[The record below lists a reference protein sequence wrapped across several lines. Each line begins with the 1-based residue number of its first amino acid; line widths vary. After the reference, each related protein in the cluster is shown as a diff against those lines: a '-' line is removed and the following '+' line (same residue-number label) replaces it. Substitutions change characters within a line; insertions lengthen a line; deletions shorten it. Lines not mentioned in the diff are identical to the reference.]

1 MKFFRFLLVAALVT
15 AAYIAGTKAGTKR
28 YGEISSA
35 AKKVWNDPGLK
46 KVRTRAYAK
55 VEKAANRAAKKIRV

>member
-1 MKFFRFLLVAALVT
+1 VKFLKVLLVAALMA

-46 KVRTRAYAK
+46 KVRKRAYAK
-55 VEKAANRAAKKIRV
+55 VEKAANRAAKKIGA